1 MSLKT
6 NVTYYPA
13 MPSAFKEKLLSDEF
27 IVTSEISPPKGVDV
41 SSVFE
46 EAGLVR
52 DYVDAFNVTDNQR
65 AVMRM
70 SPLAMGHL
78 LKERGLDVIMQFTCR
93 DRNRLALQSD
103 LLGAYAMG
111 MENVCIM
118 SGDYPTKGDN
128 PGAKPVYDLDSVQLL
143 GAMNQLEGGYD
154 IAGNPLESAPS
165 FTKGAVCN
173 TEPDQPLQLMKL
185 EKKAHMGIDFFQTQA
200 VYDIG
205 HFETFMEGISH
216 MEVPVLA
223 GLIPLKSAHMARFMN
238 EKIPG
243 IRVGDELIAR
253 MESSTDPAEEG
264 LLICAEQI
272 RELKKVCRG
281 IHLMPIGHYRHIT
294 ALFEMAGLHEKH

>member
-1 MSLKT
+1 
-6 NVTYYPA
+6 
-13 MPSAFKEKLLSDEF
+13 MPSAFKDKLLSDDF
-27 IVTSEISPPKGVDV
+27 VITSEISPPKGVDV
-41 SSVFE
+41 SSAFE
-46 EAGLVR
+46 EAGLVGN
-52 DYVDAFNVTDNQR
+52 YVDAFNVTDNQR

-70 SPLAMGHL
+70 SSLAMGRL
-78 LKERGLDVIMQFTCR
+78 LKEQGLDVILQLTCR

-103 LLGAYAMG
+103 LLGAYALG
-111 MENVCIM
+111 MENICIM

-128 PGAKPVYDLDSVQLL
+128 PGTKPVYDLDSVQLL
-143 GAMNQLEGGYD
+143 GATSRLEGGYD
-154 IAGNPLESAPS
+154 IAGNPLESVPS

-185 EKKAHMGIDFFQTQA
+185 EKKARMGIDFFQTQA

-205 HFETFMEGISH
+205 HFETFMDSISH

-238 EKIPG
+238 DKIPG
-243 IRVGDELIAR
+243 IRVGDELIER
-253 MESSTDPAEEG
+253 MEASTDPAEEG

-272 RELKKVCRG
+272 RELRKVCRG

-294 ALFEMAGLHEKH
+294 ALFEIAGLHEKN